1 MDETIDSLVIEIDS
15 SASKATGGIDSLI
28 EKLDNL
34 QNVIQGNL
42 NKMNSF
48 ISSLSKISELSAN
61 IKPVNLP
68 LTTSTTTVSS
78 VDAPSGN
85 NSALISSQEQTKEAL
100 KDVNEEVNKT
110 VSALD
115 KLSNTKPAM
124 SIDGIRNAVN
134 ELNSLE
140 NLLNKIQKNKLTV
153 DTTPIKARIGE
164 LRNTLGTNIES
175 GVKRGN
181 TAFNKLNS
189 TASSVFDKL
198 SGKVTGVG
206 KSMVKNFVSPTN
218 LLFNTFKNG
227 KKSLGDLGSAVESLT
242 KKLKM
247 TTLALLG
254 ARGAFT
260 AIRKAVN
267 AYMQYDNELSKSLQ
281 NNWAVLGSLL
291 APIIERLVSLF
302 STLVSYVAMFIKML
316 TGVDLVARAN
326 AKGLESYQKK
336 AGASAKSTKAL
347 ADELAGLQKFDDLN
361 VADFGK
367 DSGSS
372 GGGSGTGFEPLT
384 IEDIDITPLESF
396 LEFLEGKDWYG
407 IGMEIARKFNDGLR
421 LIDFDWLEEKAREWG
436 KNMAD
441 LFNGLTDGTDWNLV
455 GEKIAGGLNTAMGF
469 VNTFFDNYNFVN
481 LGNALGT
488 GLNAV
493 VRDLK
498 WDDVGKFLTNGIK
511 GAINTLFGFVKKF
524 EFGDLGKGIGEGINS
539 AIKNIPWGNLG
550 QTLVDG
556 VFGVFDTLWK
566 TIETMDWTEVGK
578 SISDFIVNFFDE
590 LNDQFETHK
599 EDINSIGDKL
609 EDAFIDIVKNIDWKE
624 IGKKVIEFLWNAI
637 LNQIENQNFFTKTKR
652 RFEKGLELLPE
663 VFGKAGEDSGKNL
676 TTRASDAVEPLK
688 NKIGSKFNSIK
699 SDIEDKMGKA
709 RNFIEDNF
717 KWDKIKNTFDNLGTK
732 IGDKFTTIKDD
743 IKKAMDKVKDK
754 LTEVFDRDTYKKT
767 LNKFNSLTSF
777 FSTIGEYAGDEFKKK
792 LTEGF
797 KKVLGKIEDTLNDAR
812 SGINKV
818 IKAVSAISGKKIDP
832 IPEFKFPGLAVGTN
846 EIEVEGLYHLHQGEA
861 VVPKK
866 YNPAVNNRAYDEN
879 NSKLMAKLDTFIDI
893 VKNMETT
900 NNFYV
905 DSEKVYEKTEAKRRR
920 QTQVY
925 GTTIS

>member
-1 MDETIDSLVIEIDS
+1 MDDTLTIDIESTNKADS
-15 SASKATGGIDSLI
+15 GIDSLI
-28 EKLDNL
+28 AKLETLKIKINENL
-34 QNVIQGNL
+34 KAIGRLNSALTQLGNKSS
-42 NKMNSF
+42 NKGSF
-48 ISSLSKISELSAN
+48 SAFSQPSATSLPSS
-61 IKPVNLP
+61 
-68 LTTSTTTVSS
+68 
-78 VDAPSGN
+78 N
-85 NSALISSQEQTKEAL
+85 NSAIVSSQEQTKEAL
-100 KDVNEEVNKT
+100 KDVGEEANKT
-110 VSALD
+110 ARALD
-115 KLSNTKPAM
+115 TFSNTKPAM

-164 LRNTLGTNIES
+164 LKNSLGTDVES
-175 GVKRGN
+175 GAKKGTNALNKLGN
-181 TAFNKLNS
+181 TANS
-189 TASSVFDKL
+189 VV
-198 SGKVTGVG
+198 GKMSRGFMGAG
-206 KSMVKNFVSPTN
+206 KSMLKNFVSPTN
-218 LLFNTFKNG
+218 LLFTAFKNG
-227 KKSLGDLGSAVESLT
+227 KKSLGDVGNAVESLT

-260 AIRKAVN
+260 AIRKSVN

-326 AKGLESYQKK
+326 AKGLASYNENANK
-336 AGASAKSTKAL
+336 SAKSTKAL

-372 GGGSGTGFEPLT
+372 GGAGSGFEPLT
-384 IEDIDITPLESF
+384 IEDVDIKPLENF
-396 LEFLEGKDWYG
+396 LDFLKGKDWYG

-421 LIDFDWLEEKAREWG
+421 LIDFDWLEERAREWG

-469 VNTFFDNYNFVN
+469 VNTFFDNYNFIN
-481 LGNALGT
+481 LGDSLAT
-488 GLNAV
+488 GLNSTFKN
-493 VRDLK
+493 LK
-498 WDDVGKFLTNGIK
+498 WDDVGKFLTNGLK

-524 EFGDLGKGIGEGINS
+524 DFKQLGDGIATGFTS

-550 QTLVDG
+550 QLLVDS
-556 VFGVFDTLWK
+556 VFGVFDTLVAF
-566 TIETMDWTEVGK
+566 IQNADWAEVGQA
-578 SISDFIVNFFDE
+578 INDFVVNFFDE

-599 EDINSIGDKL
+599 PEINSIQESL
-609 EDAFIDIVKNIDWKE
+609 EDAFVDIVKNIDWLD
-624 IGKKVIEFLWNAI
+624 IGKKIVEFLFNAI
-637 LNQIENQNFFTKTKR
+637 INQIENQNFFTKTKR
-652 RFEKGLELLPE
+652 RIEKGLEILPE

-743 IKKAMDKVKDK
+743 IKKAMDNVKDK

-866 YNPAVNNRAYDEN
+866 YNPAVNNKAYEEHNNKLIDAVYTLIDVVEN
-879 NSKLMAKLDTFIDI
+879 Q
-893 VKNMETT
+893 ETT
-900 NNFYV
+900 NNFYM
-905 DSEKVYEKTEAKRRR
+905 DSEKIYSKTNARQKRLR
-920 QTQVY
+920 TIY
-925 GTTIS
+925 GTDI